1 MSKKEGE
8 KMTTLP
14 NISFSLEEI
23 EQIVSRSKI
32 KGGEAYICT
41 SGNPNS
47 LYKIFYQDEMQDPIS
62 YNYNSEPISST
73 SKIVTMPYNKLHKL
87 EKLYQMQLEHSVRP
101 LSTISVNGKL
111 VGYEMTKDPN
121 DIVLMP
127 HKMSDSE
134 LLRYLRQTKDILEY
148 FSYHGILYGD
158 VAPRNILINTKT
170 RTAKFC
176 DMDNIRLGSYDF
188 DVKPYELISYQMD
201 IGCIDK
207 KADAYMHGL
216 MTLTCLDIDL
226 ELCFIQRNYFAEHF
240 EKEALDIIDG
250 LGNPREF
257 TGEYLIQYVKKI
269 KG

>member
-1 MSKKEGE
+1 MRN
-8 KMTTLP
+8 LP
-14 NISFSLEEI
+14 NINFSLEEI
-23 EQIVSRSKI
+23 DQIVSRDKI
-32 KGGEAYICT
+32 KGGEAYVCT
-41 SGNPNS
+41 SENPNT
-47 LYKIFYQDEMQDPIS
+47 LYKIFYQDDEQDPIS
-62 YNYNSEPISST
+62 YDYDSNPISLT
-73 SKIVTMPYNKLHKL
+73 SKIVTMPYNKLRKL

-101 LSTISVNGKL
+101 VSTISVNGEL
-111 VGYEMTKDPN
+111 VGYEMTRDKS

-148 FSYHGILYGD
+148 FSYHGIIYGD

-176 DMDNIRLGSYDF
+176 DIDNIRLGSYDF
-188 DVKPYELISYQMD
+188 DVKPYESISYQMD

-226 ELCFIQRNYFAEHF
+226 ELCFLQDKYIEEHF
-240 EKEALDIIDG
+240 EKEAIDIIDG
-250 LGNPREF
+250 LGNPREYS
-257 TGEYLIQYVKKI
+257 GEYLVQYVKRI

>member
-1 MSKKEGE
+1 MRC
-8 KMTTLP
+8 LP
-14 NISFSLEEI
+14 NMSFSLEELERI
-23 EQIVSRSKI
+23 ISRDKI
-32 KGGEAYICT
+32 KGGEAYICET
-41 SGNPNS
+41 TGPNT
-47 LYKIFYQDEMQDPIS
+47 LYKIFYQDDEQDPIS
-62 YNYNSEPISST
+62 YNYESNPISAT
-73 SKIVTMPYNKLHKL
+73 SKIVTMPYNKLRKL

-101 LSTISVNGKL
+101 VSTISVNGEL
-111 VGYEMTKDPN
+111 VGYEMTRDKS
-121 DIVLMP
+121 DIVLTP

-148 FSYHGILYGD
+148 FSYHGIIYGD

-176 DMDNIRLGSYDF
+176 DIDNIRLGSYDF

-201 IGCIDK
+201 RGSIDK

-216 MTLTCLDIDL
+216 MTLTCLDVDL
-226 ELCFIQRNYFAEHF
+226 ELCFLQDKYFKEHF
-240 EKEALDIIDG
+240 EEEAMDVIEG

-257 TGEYLIQYVKKI
+257 SGEYLVQYVKRI